1 MAKFNLQALLI
12 GLLATNA
19 SAALDGSRYLWYTA
33 PATDWETGVL
43 PIGNSRLGAAI
54 FGGANEVV
62 TINEDTLWDGP
73 LQNRI
78 PANGL
83 AALPKVRQMLVANN
97 LTAAGNLVL
106 SQMTPAISSER
117 QFSYFGNLNLN
128 FGHSSSGIS
137 NYIRSL
143 DTRQGNSSV
152 SYTYNGVTYNREY
165 VASTPAGVI
174 AARFTASKAGALSL
188 SATFSRISNILSN
201 VASTSGGANTLTL
214 QGSSGQAASDN
225 PILFTGKAQFV
236 ASGATFSASGGTL
249 AISGATTID
258 VFIDVE
264 TSYRYPTPSDLA
276 AQVNSKLS
284 AAVSQGFQKI
294 HGGAIADASA
304 LLGRANIN
312 LGTSPNGL
320 ASLSTDQRI
329 KNARS
334 NFNDPQLAVL
344 AWNYGR
350 HLLVASSRNTSAAI
364 DMPPNLQGVWNNETS
379 APWGG
384 KFTININTEMNLWP
398 AGQTNL
404 IETQLPLFD
413 LLNVAQPR
421 GQQMAQDLYGC
432 NGTVFHHNLDVWG
445 DPAPTDNYTSSTM
458 WPMGATWLVQH
469 MLEQYRFG
477 GDLNLLR
484 SATYPYL
491 LDISKFLQCYTFTW
505 QGNRVT
511 GPSLSPENTYV
522 VPSDATVS
530 GQQEP
535 MDMAPEIDN
544 QLMRDVMRGVIEAAA
559 ALGISSSDSNVQ
571 AATNFIPQIRTP
583 HIGSYG
589 QILEWRYEYGETDP
603 GHRHLS
609 PLYGLHPSNQ
619 FSPLVNTTLSAA
631 AKALLD
637 HRVSSGSGST
647 GWSRTW
653 LMNQYARLFSGADV
667 WTHLVAWFA
676 EYPTPNLWNTNDGN
690 TFQIDGNFGFTSGLT
705 EMLLQSQTGTVH
717 LLPALPSSNIPAGSA
732 QGLMARGGFEVDIN
746 WSGGS
751 FTSGTVTST
760 RGGSLTLRV
769 ANGQSFKVNG
779 ATYSGPIQTTSGAK
793 YSITV

>member
-1 MAKFNLQALLI
+1 MAKLSLQAILL

-54 FGGANEVV
+54 FGGGNEVV

-83 AALPKVRQMLVANN
+83 AALPTVRQMLIANN
-97 LTAAGNLVL
+97 LSAAGNLVL
-106 SQMTPAISSER
+106 SQMTPPISGER

-128 FGHSSSGIS
+128 FGHSNGIS

-152 SYTYNGVTYNREY
+152 SYTFNGVTYTREY
-165 VASTPAGVI
+165 VASVPAGVI
-174 AARFTASKAGALSL
+174 AARFTSSKTGALSV

-201 VASTSGGANTLTL
+201 VASISGGVNTVTL

-225 PILFTGKAQFV
+225 PILFTGKARFV

-249 AISGATTID
+249 TITGATTID
-258 VFIDVE
+258 VFLDVE
-264 TSYRYPTPSDLA
+264 TSYRYPTASALA
-276 AQVNSKLS
+276 AEVDNKLNT
-284 AAVSQGFQKI
+284 AVSQGFQKV
-294 HGGAIADASA
+294 HDAAIADSSA

-312 LGTSPNGL
+312 FGTSPNGL
-320 ASLSTDQRI
+320 ADLPTDQRV
-329 KNARS
+329 KTARS

-350 HLLVASSRNTSAAI
+350 HLLVASSRDTSASI
-364 DMPPNLQGVWNNETS
+364 DMPPNLQGVWNNATS

-413 LLNVAQPR
+413 LLKVAQPR
-421 GQQMAQDLYGC
+421 GQEMAQKLYGC
-432 NGTVFHHNLDVWG
+432 GGTVFHHNLDVWG
-445 DPAPTDNYTSSTM
+445 DPAPTDNFTSSTM

-469 MLEQYRFG
+469 MLEQYRFN
-477 GDLNLLR
+477 GDLNFLR
-484 SATYPYL
+484 NTAYPYL

-511 GPSLSPENTYV
+511 GPSLSPENTYF
-522 VPSDATVS
+522 VPSGANVA
-530 GQQEP
+530 GQQQP
-535 MDMAPEIDN
+535 MDMAPEMDN
-544 QLMRDVMRGVIEAAA
+544 QLMRDVMSGIIEAAA

-571 AATNFIPQIRTP
+571 AASKFLPQIRTP
-583 HIGSYG
+583 RIGSFG
-589 QILEWRYEYGETDP
+589 QILEWRSEYPETDQ

-619 FSPLVNTTLSAA
+619 FSPLVNSTLSAA

-637 HRVSSGSGST
+637 HRVAGGSGST

-667 WTHLVAWFA
+667 WKHLAAWFA
-676 EYPTPNLWNTNDGN
+676 TYPTPNLWNTNGGS
-690 TFQIDGNFGFTSGLT
+690 TFQIDGNFGFTSGVT

-717 LLPALPSSNIPAGSA
+717 LLPALPGSNIPTGNVR
-732 QGLMARGGFEVDIN
+732 GLLARGGFQVDID
-746 WSGGS
+746 WQGGN
-751 FTSGTVTST
+751 FKTATVTST
-760 RGGSLTLRV
+760 RGGQLKLRV

-779 ATYSGPIQTTSGAK
+779 ATYTGAIQTNSGGK

>member
-1 MAKFNLQALLI
+1 
-12 GLLATNA
+12 
-19 SAALDGSRYLWYTA
+19 
-33 PATDWETGVL
+33 
-43 PIGNSRLGAAI
+43 
-54 FGGANEVV
+54 
-62 TINEDTLWDGP
+62 
-73 LQNRI
+73 
-78 PANGL
+78 
-83 AALPKVRQMLVANN
+83 
-97 LTAAGNLVL
+97 
-106 SQMTPAISSER
+106 
-117 QFSYFGNLNLN
+117 
-128 FGHSSSGIS
+128 
-137 NYIRSL
+137 
-143 DTRQGNSSV
+143 
-152 SYTYNGVTYNREY
+152 
-165 VASTPAGVI
+165 
-174 AARFTASKAGALSL
+174 
-188 SATFSRISNILSN
+188 
-201 VASTSGGANTLTL
+201 
-214 QGSSGQAASDN
+214 
-225 PILFTGKAQFV
+225 
-236 ASGATFSASGGTL
+236 
-249 AISGATTID
+249 
-258 VFIDVE
+258 
-264 TSYRYPTPSDLA
+264 
-276 AQVNSKLS
+276 
-284 AAVSQGFQKI
+284 
-294 HGGAIADASA
+294 
-304 LLGRANIN
+304 
-312 LGTSPNGL
+312 
-320 ASLSTDQRI
+320 
-329 KNARS
+329 
-334 NFNDPQLAVL
+334 
-344 AWNYGR
+344 
-350 HLLVASSRNTSAAI
+350 
-364 DMPPNLQGVWNNETS
+364 MPPNLQGVWNNQTS

-413 LLNVAQPR
+413 LMKVAQPR

-445 DPAPTDNYTSSTM
+445 DPAPTDNFTSSTM

-477 GDLNLLR
+477 GDINLLR

-522 VPSDATVS
+522 VPSNATVS

-535 MDMAPEIDN
+535 MDLAPEMDN
-544 QLMRDVMRGVIEAAA
+544 QLMRDVMKGVIEAAA
-559 ALGISSSDSNVQ
+559 ALGISTSDSNVQ

-583 HIGSYG
+583 RIGSYG

-609 PLYGLHPSNQ
+609 PMYGLHPSNQ

-637 HRVSSGSGST
+637 HRVASGSGST

-667 WTHLVAWFA
+667 WKHLVAWFA
-676 EYPTPNLWNTNDGN
+676 EYPTPNLWNTNDGS

-717 LLPALPSSNIPAGSA
+717 LLPALPGSNIPTGSA

-746 WSGGS
+746 WSSGS
-751 FTSGTVTST
+751 LTSATVTST

-769 ANGQSFKVNG
+769 ASGQSFKVNG
-779 ATYSGPIQTTSGAK
+779 ATYTGPIKTTSGTK

>member
-1 MAKFNLQALLI
+1 MAKLSFQALLV
-12 GLLATNA
+12 GLLASSA
-19 SAALDGSRYLWYTA
+19 SGALDGSRYLWYTS

-43 PIGNSRLGAAI
+43 PIGNSRLGGAI
-54 FGGANEVV
+54 FGGGNEVI

-83 AALPKVRQMLVANN
+83 AALPKVRQMLLANN
-97 LTAAGNLVL
+97 LTDAGNLVL
-106 SQMTPAISSER
+106 SQMMPAVGGER

-128 FGHSSSGIS
+128 FGHGSGIS

-152 SYTYNGVTYNREY
+152 SYTFNGVTYTREY
-165 VASTPAGVI
+165 VASAPVGVI
-174 AARFTASKAGALSL
+174 AARFTASKAGALSV

-201 VASTSGGANTLTL
+201 VASTSGGVNSVTL
-214 QGSSGQAASDN
+214 QGTSGQAQN
-225 PILFTGKAQFV
+225 PILFTGKARFV
-236 ASGATFSASGGTL
+236 PQGGSVSASGGTL
-249 AISGATTID
+249 TITGATTID

-264 TSYRYPTPSDLA
+264 TNYRYPTASALA
-276 AQVNSKLS
+276 AEVDNKINT
-284 AAVSQGFQKI
+284 AVSQGFQKV
-294 HGGAIADASA
+294 HDDAIADSST

-312 LGTSPNGL
+312 LGTSPNGI
-320 ASLSTDQRI
+320 ANQPTDQRV
-329 KNARS
+329 KSARS
-334 NFNDPQLAVL
+334 AFNDPQLIVL

-350 HLLVASSRNTSAAI
+350 HLLVASSRDTSAAI
-364 DMPPNLQGVWNNETS
+364 DMPPNLQGVWNNATS

-413 LLNVAQPR
+413 LLKVAQPR
-421 GQQMAQDLYGC
+421 GQEMAQKLYGC

-445 DPAPTDNYTSSTM
+445 DPAPTDNYPSSSM

-469 MLEQYRFG
+469 MMEQYRFT
-477 GDLNLLR
+477 GDLDFLR
-484 SATYPYL
+484 NTAYPYL

-511 GPSLSPENTYV
+511 GPSLSPENTYA
-522 VPSDATVS
+522 VPQGANVA

-535 MDMAPEIDN
+535 MDMAPEMDN
-544 QLMRDVMRGVIEAAA
+544 QLMRDVMSAIVEAAA
-559 ALGISSSDSNVQ
+559 ALGISSSDANVK
-571 AATNFIPQIRTP
+571 AASDFLPLIRTP
-583 HIGSYG
+583 RIGSYG
-589 QILEWRYEYGETDP
+589 RILEWRAEYPETDP

-609 PLYGLHPSNQ
+609 PLYGLHPSSQ
-619 FSPLVNTTLSAA
+619 FSPLVNSTLSAA

-637 HRVSSGSGST
+637 HRVASGSGST

-667 WTHLVAWFA
+667 WKHIVAWFA
-676 EYPTPNLWNTNDGN
+676 TYPTPNLWNTNGGS
-690 TFQIDGNFGFTSGLT
+690 TFQIDGNFGFTSGVT

-717 LLPALPSSNIPAGSA
+717 LLPALPGSNLPTGNVR
-732 QGLMARGGFEVDIN
+732 GLLARGGFQVDID
-746 WSGGS
+746 WQGGS
-751 FTSGTVTST
+751 FKSATVTST
-760 RGGSLTLRV
+760 RGGQLKLRV
-769 ANGQSFKVNG
+769 ANGQSFNVNG
-779 ATYSGPIQTTSGAK
+779 ARYNGPISTTAGTK

>member
-1 MAKFNLQALLI
+1 MAKLNLQALLL

-54 FGGANEVV
+54 FGGGNEVV

-78 PANGL
+78 PPNGL
-83 AALPKVRQMLVANN
+83 AALPTVRQLFVANN
-97 LTAAGNLVL
+97 LTSAGNLVM
-106 SQMTPAISSER
+106 SQMMPAVGSER

-128 FGHSSSGIS
+128 FGHASGIS
-137 NYIRSL
+137 NYTRSL
-143 DTRQGNSSV
+143 DTRQGDCSV
-152 SYTYNGVTYNREY
+152 SYTFNGVTYTREY
-165 VASTPAGVI
+165 VASAPAGVI
-174 AARFTASKAGALSL
+174 AARFTASKAGALSV

-201 VASTSGGANTLTL
+201 IASTSGGVNALTL
-214 QGSSGQAASDN
+214 QGSSGQAAASN
-225 PILFTGKAQFV
+225 PILFTGKARFV

-249 AISGATTID
+249 AITGATTID

-264 TSYRYPTPSDLA
+264 TNYRYPTASALA
-276 AQVNSKLS
+276 AEVDKKLN
-284 AAVSQGFQKI
+284 AAVSQGFQSL
-294 HGGAIADASA
+294 HDAAIAGSSA

-312 LGTSPNGL
+312 LGTSPNGIANL
-320 ASLSTDQRI
+320 PTDQRV
-329 KNARS
+329 KSARS
-334 NFNDPQLAVL
+334 GFNDPQLIVL

-364 DMPPNLQGVWNNETS
+364 DMPPNLQGVWNNATN

-413 LLNVAQPR
+413 LLRVAQPR
-421 GQQMAQDLYGC
+421 GQEMAQKLYGC

-445 DPAPTDNYTSSTM
+445 DPAPTDNFPSSTM

-469 MLEQYRFG
+469 MLEQYRFN
-477 GDLNLLR
+477 GDLNFLR
-484 SATYPYL
+484 NTAYPYL

-511 GPSLSPENTYV
+511 GPSLSPENTYF
-522 VPSDATVS
+522 VPSGSSVA

-535 MDMAPEIDN
+535 MDIAPEMDN
-544 QLMRDVMRGVIEAAA
+544 QLMRDVMSGIIEAAA
-559 ALGISSSDSNVQ
+559 ALGIASSDSNVR
-571 AATNFIPQIRTP
+571 AAAAFLPQIRTP
-583 HIGSYG
+583 RIGSFG
-589 QILEWRYEYGETDP
+589 QILEWRSEYPETDP

-619 FSPLVNTTLSAA
+619 FSPLVNSTLSAA

-637 HRVSSGSGST
+637 HRVASGSGST

-667 WTHLVAWFA
+667 WKHLVAWFA
-676 EYPTPNLWNTNDGN
+676 TYPTPNLWNTNGGS
-690 TFQIDGNFGFTSGLT
+690 TFQIDGNFGFTSGVT
-705 EMLLQSQTGTVH
+705 EMLLQSHAGTVH
-717 LLPALPSSNIPAGSA
+717 LLPALPGSNIPTGNVR
-732 QGLMARGGFEVDIN
+732 GLLARGGFQVDID
-746 WSGGS
+746 WQGGS
-751 FTSGTVTST
+751 FKTATVTST
-760 RGGSLTLRV
+760 RGGQLKLRV
-769 ANGQSFKVNG
+769 ANGQSIKVNG
-779 ATYSGPIQTTSGAK
+779 AAYTGAISTSSGTK